1 MFNLLPIIA
10 VVVSYFLGNISPA
23 ILIGKM
29 VGIDIR
35 NQGSGNA
42 GTTNVLRVLG
52 KKAAIAT
59 FLIDILKGAIAVL
72 IGRYIGGQELAL
84 ACGMAAFIGHIW
96 PMIFGFKGGKGI
108 ATAFGI
114 VLTVDPLLGL
124 ITCAPVFLL
133 IGITKRVSVGS
144 LVGAILFPISAYLF
158 DPSYLLWALSMSVIV
173 LITHRK
179 NINRLFKGEEPKLT
193 FKKKEEAK

>member
-1 MFNLLPIIA
+1 MYNLLPIFAIII
-10 VVVSYFLGNISPA
+10 SYFLGNISPA
-23 ILIGKM
+23 ILIGKLS
-29 VGIDIR
+29 GIDIR

-52 KKAAIAT
+52 KKAALAT
-59 FLIDILKGAIAVL
+59 FLIDIFKGVLAVI
-72 IGRYIGGQELAL
+72 IGRYIGGQDLAL

-124 ITCAPVFLL
+124 MVCVPVFLL
-133 IGITKRVSVGS
+133 IGITRRVSVGS
-144 LVGAILFPISAYLF
+144 LVGAIIFPIEAYLI
-158 DPSYLLWALSMSVIV
+158 DPSYLLWSLSMAVIV
-173 LITHRK
+173 LIKHRNNLK
-179 NINRLFKGEEPKLT
+179 RLFKGEEPKLS
-193 FKKKEEAK
+193 FKKKEETK